1 MGIHPINLSEL
12 TGFYGKFMDVSG
24 ILIKPH
30 KFAANDAHVSCGEGG
45 NNSMGCLSPLHR
57 SVHSI
62 PINA

>member
-1 MGIHPINLSEL
+1 
-12 TGFYGKFMDVSG
+12 MDVSG

-45 NNSMGCLSPLHR
+45 NNSMGCLNPLHR
-57 SVHSI
+57 SVYLSVDSI